1 MNYNEMSLDELL
13 SAYAEAFEENFPI
26 FGVEVSG
33 DEELREAIIAALKSG
48 EPVKP
53 EYPGTSKGAVY

>member
-13 SAYAEAFEENFPI
+13 TAYTDAFNENFPI
-26 FGVEVSG
+26 FGVEISG
-33 DEELREAIIAALKSG
+33 DEELREVITTALKSG